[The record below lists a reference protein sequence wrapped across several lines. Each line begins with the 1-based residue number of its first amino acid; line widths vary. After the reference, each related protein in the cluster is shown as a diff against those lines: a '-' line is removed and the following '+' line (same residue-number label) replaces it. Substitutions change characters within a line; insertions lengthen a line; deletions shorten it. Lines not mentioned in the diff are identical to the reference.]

1 MADRLE
7 MVNIQAIQVLH
18 RLDGP
23 GVIRRQGLAFVAV
36 AFVDALGN
44 EQDGNAVDAHDDLRL
59 AGRMPVLLPKG
70 TQAFLPVL

>member
-1 MADRLE
+1 MDR
-7 MVNIQAIQVLH
+7 
-18 RLDGP
+18 
-23 GVIRRQGLAFVAV
+23 GLAFVAV

-59 AGRMPVLLPKG
+59 AGRMPVLPPKV

>member
-1 MADRLE
+1 
-7 MVNIQAIQVLH
+7 MVNRPKIANVQAIQVLH

-44 EQDGNAVDAHDDLRL
+44 EKDGNAVDAHNDLRL
-59 AGRMPVLLPKG
+59 AVRRTVLSPKVI
-70 TQAFLPVL
+70 QAFLPVL